1 MDHKPKE
8 KYGFL
13 TDFTLTWK
21 TLRQNKPEL
30 LWGRGIPWRPA
41 GASWLEQSLL
51 FLLFSYGGWIWIP
64 WVKEKGIVRGGNPV
78 GGGWRISDV
87 DYEKSRNK
95 ITILDVRLLFSKS
108 ALMGF
113 GETIQIWGWSSISP
127 GLSVSLYLAN
137 RELCRSLWVC
147 LRTVWWAKCNS
158 EEVLNPFAPG
168 VELVRETLRKAVP
181 AVSFPV
187 NSKS

>member
-1 MDHKPKE
+1 MGERHTLETGRSQLTGTKFVVFVVFIRWMDM
-8 KYGFL
+8 
-13 TDFTLTWK
+13 D
-21 TLRQNKPEL
+21 
-30 LWGRGIPWRPA
+30 
-41 GASWLEQSLL
+41 
-51 FLLFSYGGWIWIP
+51 
-64 WVKEKGIVRGGNPV
+64 PV
-78 GGGWRISDV
+78 GEGERNSQRWQSCGGRVENLWCWLWKKQKQDNR
-87 DYEKSRNK
+87 
-95 ITILDVRLLFSKS
+95 ILDVRLLFSKS